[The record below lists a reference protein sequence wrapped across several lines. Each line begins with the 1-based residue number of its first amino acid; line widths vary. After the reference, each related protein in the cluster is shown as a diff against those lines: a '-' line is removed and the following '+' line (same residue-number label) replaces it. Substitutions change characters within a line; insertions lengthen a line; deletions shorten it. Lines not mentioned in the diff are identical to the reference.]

1 MVAALLSCAKAIYE
15 THEREHVTA
24 EGRGKASTLAGE
36 EMLPILCYIIAHG
49 EVRLPKRPPSQT
61 ALVDRFGRLTKV
73 ANDLRR

>member
-49 EVRLPKRPPSQT
+49 EVRFPKAFPSRS
-61 ALVDRFGRLTKV
+61 VD
-73 ANDLRR
+73 

>member
-24 EGRGKASTLAGE
+24 EGKGKASTLAGE

-49 EVRLPKRPPSQT
+49 EV
-61 ALVDRFGRLTKV
+61 
-73 ANDLRR
+73 

>member
-61 ALVDRFGRLTKV
+61 AVDRFGRLTKV
-73 ANDLRR
+73 ANGLRR

>member
-24 EGRGKASTLAGE
+24 EGKGKASTLAGE

-49 EVRLPKRPPSQT
+49 EVCSRMCPPPQT
-61 ALVDRFGRLTKV
+61 ALALSTLTKGGK
-73 ANDLRR
+73 RTCR